1 MGSYLLSWYFSGI
14 QINQNRDIKQVEKVK
29 VPRDYL
35 KEVIVGLI
43 GILDE
48 AEMKKTGKSLL
59 CNLSNQRND
68 SFSKD
73 TKGVE
78 KR

>member
-43 GILDE
+43 SILDE
-48 AEMKKTGKSLL
+48 AEMKKTGK
-59 CNLSNQRND
+59 R
-68 SFSKD
+68 KI
-73 TKGVE
+73 V
-78 KR
+78 

>member
-1 MGSYLLSWYFSGI
+1 MASCLLGWYFSGI
-14 QINQNRDIKQVEKVK
+14 QMNQNRDIKQVEKME

-35 KEVIVGLI
+35 KKVMI

-59 CNLSNQRND
+59 CNLSNQIND
-68 SFSKD
+68 SFSK
-73 TKGVE
+73 E
-78 KR
+78 N